1 MASSTT
7 TQRAVCA
14 GLSCGIGLGLPAVA
28 CAVSLPLDAG
38 VNEQFVAAALPF
50 AAGSLAGVGLLAL
63 TQTLAEKRSD
73 RKGDVSDAHDSKTS
87 AGRVSSPFASHGGL
101 FGHSA
106 NDGVPVISR
115 AQNGISEQEAWAMID
130 ELCEEDS
137 LFSCDPARANDVY
150 QVAIDELT
158 QAADKSTSFNREDI
172 AAAARAAAGSNAV
185 PAGTTA
191 QFIAMAS
198 AVSATGDFA
207 GVQTDDVPNADPA
220 RAAAL
225 ASLDVPHDSFVA
237 SKGSS
242 FASYD
247 FEDAGQVASAPPQA
261 AMFVDSKDSMGP
273 RGDQSVSF
281 AAAQTPAYASASL
294 IDSLDE
300 PEEVEVPMADYS
312 GHEDMWA
319 SALAILAEEDSI
331 GAVSVSVPSVQE
343 PVQETFLGGHSR
355 VAAASDTCP
364 MESLLDAAPAGG
376 VDQGA
381 QATQMDD
388 HVNNLVQ
395 DEMAQASSA
404 RARIRSREYLK
415 VIQGGTMSMPRLQAE
430 G

>member
-14 GLSCGIGLGLPAVA
+14 GLSCGIGLGLPVLA

-38 VNEQFVAAALPF
+38 VNEQLVAAALPF

-63 TQTLAEKRSD
+63 TQTVAERHSD
-73 RKGDVSDAHDSKTS
+73 RKDAASDARDTKRG
-87 AGRVSSPFASHGGL
+87 AERVSSPFASHGGL

-115 AQNGISEQEAWAMID
+115 AQNGMSEQEAWAMID

-150 QVAIDELT
+150 QVAIDELA
-158 QAADKSTSFNREDI
+158 QAVDKSSSFNREDI
-172 AAAARAAAGSNAV
+172 AAAARAAAGSNVA

-198 AVSATGDFA
+198 AASATGDFA
-207 GVQTDDVPNADPA
+207 SVQTDSGQSTDAA

-225 ASLDVPHDSFVA
+225 ASLDVSH
-237 SKGSS
+237 SS
-242 FASYD
+242 FDASQIPSFANSD
-247 FEDAGQVASAPPQA
+247 LEGSAQVASVPSQA
-261 AMFVDSKDSMGP
+261 AMFIDSQDAMGST
-273 RGDQSVSF
+273 GDQSVSF
-281 AAAQTPAYASASL
+281 VAAQAPAYASASVV
-294 IDSLDE
+294 DSLDE
-300 PEEVEVPMADYS
+300 PDEVEVPMADYS

-319 SALAILAEEDSI
+319 SALAILAEGD
-331 GAVSVSVPSVQE
+331 SVSAASVSEPPVQE

-364 MESLLDAAPAGG
+364 MESLADSSFA
-376 VDQGA
+376 VGA
-381 QATQMDD
+381 DDNRSTQMRD
-388 HVNNLVQ
+388 HVDGLIQ

-404 RARIRSREYLK
+404 RARTRSREYLK